1 MCLSNKE
8 KIMNITNIT
17 ALSVMSLLLAG
28 CGGGGGGTDSTA
40 TPAPTPVVTPTP
52 TPVATP
58 TPTPVVTPTPVPVVD
73 PNAVYDSTAE
83 LIVAQSFLIKQEYEL
98 AISYKN
104 EDSRRAYLSLCSEF
118 TEGQEGVKVN
128 YNSCL
133 LRTSINESYAGTVS
147 VANDKK
153 KLVMAI
159 WYLDDVNNPRYAV
172 WENDGDINGA
182 QTFDVN

>member
-1 MCLSNKE
+1 
-8 KIMNITNIT
+8 MNITNIT

-28 CGGGGGGTDSTA
+28 CGGGGGGGDSTA
-40 TPAPTPVVTPTP
+40 TPAPTPVATPAP

-58 TPTPVVTPTPVPVVD
+58 TPTPVVIPTPVPVVD
-73 PNAVYDSTAE
+73 PNAVYDSTSE

-98 AISYKN
+98 AVSYNN
-104 EDSRRAYLSLCSEF
+104 EDSRRAYLSVCTEF

-133 LRTSINESYAGTVS
+133 LRTSINDDYTGTLS

-159 WYLDDVNNPRYAV
+159 WYLDDVKNPRYAV
-172 WENDGDINGA
+172 WESDDDINGV